1 MKKTKSNKTKETTVK
16 KSATK
21 KKAKS
26 KLITK
31 SQTPASPIH
40 NTSGGEMP
48 DPALRTR
55 PLRKDVR
62 YGFR

>member
-1 MKKTKSNKTKETTVK
+1 MKKTKSIKAKTTNVK
-16 KSATK
+16 KSAAK

-31 SQTPASPIH
+31 SKTPATPIH

-48 DPALRTR
+48 DPATRTR